1 MTEGFTGIIDQLERQ
16 KAAIERALAALRE
29 VDAPATATQVR
40 GARYR
45 PAPSRKR
52 STAAAE
58 KALAQKARWAKSKA
72 RSEPPAPSAQVA
84 AKPKRR
90 ISAEGMKRIIAATKK
105 RWRLQKAAAKS
116 ASAKKVAVK
125 KAVVK
130 APPAKA
136 AKKVAAGRKATV
148 GDGKEGGTG
157 FHSAAGGAT
166 S

>member
-16 KAAIERALAALRE
+16 KAAIERALTALRE
-29 VDAPATATQVR
+29 IDAPATAAPPASFPV
-40 GARYR
+40 ARKVGR
-45 PAPSRKR
+45 PPSARNRRSEGQKKRWAAKKAAEAAPAPV
-52 STAAAE
+52 
-58 KALAQKARWAKSKA
+58 
-72 RSEPPAPSAQVA
+72 P
-84 AKPKRR
+84 AKPVRR

-105 RWRLQKAAAKS
+105 RWRLQKAAAKA

-148 GDGKEGGTG
+148 KK
-157 FHSAAGGAT
+157 AAPASTAPPVETT